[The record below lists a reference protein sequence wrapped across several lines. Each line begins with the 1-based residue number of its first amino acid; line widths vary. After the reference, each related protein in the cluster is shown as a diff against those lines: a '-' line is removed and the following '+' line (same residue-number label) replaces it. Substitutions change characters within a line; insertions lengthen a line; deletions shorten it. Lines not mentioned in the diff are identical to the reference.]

1 MDRWRSGGPQGKGES
16 GAELRGRERQ
26 RASRRGRRA
35 CQVGPTRQ
43 WRGASGPCVGWSRAA
58 SERGARVWAGAR
70 LGQGREGGLGRCGG
84 EERAGWTGP
93 WGGSG
98 PRVRR
103 GRCGLREWL
112 GRAEGL
118 GYLSYF
124 FFQFLFLF
132 LTQTNLFEFKRK
144 FEFNNLM
151 HTSKNKC
158 SSMNAQQIFK
168 PKQILITCE
177 TKLN

>member
-70 LGQGREGGLGRCGG
+70 LGQGRERGPGPLRGREKGRLDWAVG
-84 EERAGWTGP
+84 WERAQ
-93 WGGSG
+93 SEK
-98 PRVRR
+98 
-103 GRCGLREWL
+103 REV
-112 GRAEGL
+112 RAEGVGRARAEGGL
-118 GYLSYF
+118 VG
-124 FFQFLFLF
+124 
-132 LTQTNLFEFKRK
+132 
-144 FEFNNLM
+144 
-151 HTSKNKC
+151 
-158 SSMNAQQIFK
+158 
-168 PKQILITCE
+168 
-177 TKLN
+177 

>member
-1 MDRWRSGGPQGKGES
+1 MSGAREFGPARGWAKGE
-16 GAELRGRERQ
+16 R
-26 RASRRGRRA
+26 
-35 CQVGPTRQ
+35 
-43 WRGASGPCVGWSRAA
+43 
-58 SERGARVWAGAR
+58 
-70 LGQGREGGLGRCGG
+70 GGLGRCGG

-103 GRCGLREWL
+103 GRCGLREWAERGQRGPGGLTVL
-112 GRAEGL
+112 GLVL

-151 HTSKNKC
+151 HTRKNKC

-168 PKQILITCE
+168 PKQLLITCE
-177 TKLN
+177 TKLNARLNTINPRKINEAN

>member
-58 SERGARVWAGAR
+58 SEQGARVWAGAR

-103 GRCGLREWL
+103 GRCGLREW
-112 GRAEGL
+112 AERGPRGAWWADCAGFGFGL
-118 GYLSYF
+118 P
-124 FFQFLFLF
+124 FLFL
-132 LTQTNLFEFKRK
+132 LPILVSISN
-144 FEFNNLM
+144 
-151 HTSKNKC
+151 SNK
-158 SSMNAQQIFK
+158 SI
-168 PKQILITCE
+168 
-177 TKLN
+177 

>member
-70 LGQGREGGLGRCGG
+70 LGQGREGGPGPLRGERKGPVGLTVLGL
-84 EERAGWTGP
+84 
-93 WGGSG
+93 
-98 PRVRR
+98 V
-103 GRCGLREWL
+103 
-112 GRAEGL
+112 L

-132 LTQTNLFEFKRK
+132 LTQTNLFEFKQK

-151 HTSKNKC
+151 HTSKIK
-158 SSMNAQQIFK
+158 
-168 PKQILITCE
+168 
-177 TKLN
+177 